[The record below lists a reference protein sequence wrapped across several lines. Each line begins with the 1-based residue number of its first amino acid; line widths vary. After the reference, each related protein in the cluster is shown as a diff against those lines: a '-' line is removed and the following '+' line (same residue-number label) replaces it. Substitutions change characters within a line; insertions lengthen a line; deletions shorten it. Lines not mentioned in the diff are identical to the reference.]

1 MVKANRLMPKTG
13 TAAAPVS
20 PPPPAQQPVSPPP
33 VVQTTPVKPEDA
45 LQRASSLSLSLP
57 EDLFGSSITS
67 LPVQEV
73 QATVPF
79 IGFASNRS
87 PSWAS
92 QQSAG
97 LNDGDLYLQSSN
109 GMTPLQELKFWMI
122 DAFYCFT
129 RVNDNNEILE
139 AKSQLT
145 EVEVKADTFQ
155 EHYICPIIV
164 EDNGEFIPAKLEVR
178 GARAAAAKQVM
189 NAIQTAASPEWSKSS
204 DAARIA
210 SAFPA
215 PWGRQTAWL
224 RGARRQARS
233 TGRFYVQTTA
243 AVRPTT
249 LTDMEQI
256 AKASMD
262 TAFTATLAEVRSAI
276 NERIEEMN
284 NKAA

>member
-20 PPPPAQQPVSPPP
+20 PPPPAQQPVLPPP
-33 VVQTTPVKPEDA
+33 VVQTTPVKPEEA
-45 LQRASSLSLSLP
+45 LQQASSLSLVLP
-57 EDLFGSSITS
+57 EDLFGSSITL
-67 LPVQEV
+67 LPIQEV

-79 IGFASNRS
+79 IGFASDRS
-87 PSWAS
+87 PSWAA

-97 LNDGDLYLQSSN
+97 LNDGDMYLQSSN

-129 RVNDNNEILE
+129 RVNDKNEILE
-139 AKSQLT
+139 AKNQLT
-145 EVEVKADTFQ
+145 EAEVKADTFQ

-164 EDNGEFIPAKLEVR
+164 EDNGELIPAKLEVR
-178 GARAAAAKQVM
+178 GARSAAAKQVM
-189 NAIQTAASPEWSKSS
+189 NAIHTAASPEWSKSS
-204 DAARIA
+204 DAAQIA

-224 RGARRQARS
+224 RGTRRQARS

-249 LTDMEQI
+249 LTDMKKI
-256 AKASMD
+256 AEAAIDS
-262 TAFTATLAEVRSAI
+262 AFTSTLAEVRSAI